1 MQCLFIKENSGQCD
15 ANAMKSSEFCFTHNP
30 ETQELRQVAASR
42 GGKSPKKNYDP
53 LALVEINSIRDVTRL
68 LATVINEVREGKI
81 DLRVANCVGYLS
93 GHLIKSLEAGDINEK
108 LELINSIIV
117 ERKIRR

>member
-1 MQCLFIKENSGQCD
+1 MRCNFIKENSDQCE
-15 ANAMKSSEFCFTHNP
+15 ANSMKDSEFCFTHNP

-42 GGKSPKKNYDP
+42 GGKSPKKNFNP
-53 LALVEINSIRDVTRL
+53 LTPVEINDIRDVTRL

-93 GHLIKSLEAGDINEK
+93 GHLIKSLEAGEINEK
-108 LELINSIIV
+108 LELINGIIL
-117 ERKIRR
+117 ERKARR